1 MKLAWLHRELV
12 ACMTI
17 ENYLQICKHVIWE
30 FEITIV
36 AFLKKKK
43 KNLLFIYLFIFN
55 WNMAD
60 L

>member
-1 MKLAWLHRELV
+1 MKLAWLHR

-30 FEITIV
+30 FKINIV
-36 AFLKKKK
+36 AFLKKKIP
-43 KNLLFIYLFIFN
+43 LFIYLFIFN
-55 WNMAD
+55 WGMAD